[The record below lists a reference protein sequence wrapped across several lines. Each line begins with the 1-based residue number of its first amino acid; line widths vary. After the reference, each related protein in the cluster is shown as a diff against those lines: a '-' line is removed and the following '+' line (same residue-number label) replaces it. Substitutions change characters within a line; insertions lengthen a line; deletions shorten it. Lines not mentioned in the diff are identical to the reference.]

1 MDGGFVPFDTTS
13 NIFDGTKFYPDGATV
28 AEGTVFCHDC
38 FGKNRYN
45 CPYQVAINLMLRL
58 HTA

>member
-45 CPYQVAINLMLRL
+45 CPYQVAINLM
-58 HTA
+58 